1 MLDNDTHAKTR
12 VAEFEDLLV
21 CLASSALTNLIKIA
35 HRNLHIN
42 NFEFQL
48 WNINH
53 ATMKDK
59 N

>member
-12 VAEFEDLLV
+12 VVEFEDPLM

-35 HRNLHIN
+35 NRNLLIN

-48 WNINH
+48 
-53 ATMKDK
+53 
-59 N
+59 